1 MPMTTIIE
9 KRQDAIYSNYRRTL
23 TSLRKRPGSRDSRSA
38 ARKQEAREITA
49 DRYSVPISTVK
60 KIVQAFELEEGI
72 THEHTNEY
80 LNELKIQ
87 EAHTKAIEDAL
98 KVNPDRIC
106 ESCGCTSTDEIETP
120 DGRMIARGEVRVR
133 FEIVH
138 YESTGEIRFK
148 DVCYPCWIG
157 YGL

>member
-1 MPMTTIIE
+1 MPMTIIE

-23 TSLRKRPGSRDSRSA
+23 TSLRKRSGSRDSRTA
-38 ARKQEAREITA
+38 DRKQKAREITA
-49 DRYSVPISTVK
+49 ERYLIPISTVK

-72 THEHTNEY
+72 THEHTAEY
-80 LNELKIQ
+80 LKELKIE
-87 EAHTKAIEDAL
+87 EAYNKAVEESL
-98 KVNPDRIC
+98 KTNPDRVC
-106 ESCGCTSTDEIETP
+106 GSCGFTSTDEIETP
-120 DGRMIARGEVRVR
+120 NGSMVARGEVRIR

-138 YESTGEIRFK
+138 YEATGEIRFK